1 MSNQQNAYLKAMGI
15 DVWIERSPSNISS
28 LETSP
33 PEISHHVESDAKQD
47 EPIPTPVHKTEHVVE
62 PDVSVNI
69 DQLDWPALHSSVAE
83 CHDCDLSKHRTKT
96 IFGAGNQTAALM
108 IIGDAPGA
116 EDELQGEPFSGQAG
130 KLLTAMLK
138 AMGYQRNDVYIS
150 NLVKCR
156 TSENQD
162 PTIEEVAACESYLA
176 RQIKLVQ
183 PDLILVLG
191 SVAAQL
197 LLKSKSTLSRLRG
210 QLHYIEDINIPVI
223 VSFDP
228 AYLLRSPNE
237 KRKAWDDLQTAMK
250 ELSNI
255 AVSKK

>member
-1 MSNQQNAYLKAMGI
+1 M
-15 DVWIERSPSNISS
+15 
-28 LETSP
+28 
-33 PEISHHVESDAKQD
+33 
-47 EPIPTPVHKTEHVVE
+47 
-62 PDVSVNI
+62 
-69 DQLDWPALHSSVAE
+69 
-83 CHDCDLSKHRTKT
+83 
-96 IFGAGNQTAALM
+96 
-108 IIGDAPGA
+108 
-116 EDELQGEPFSGQAG
+116 
-130 KLLTAMLK
+130 
-138 AMGYQRNDVYIS
+138 
-150 NLVKCR
+150 
-156 TSENQD
+156 
-162 PTIEEVAACESYLA
+162 
-176 RQIKLVQ
+176 
-183 PDLILVLG
+183 LG

>member
-15 DVWIERSPSNISS
+15 DVWVERTLPKS
-28 LETSP
+28 LL
-33 PEISHHVESDAKQD
+33 PEISDRVESDVQQA
-47 EPIPTPVHKTEHVVE
+47 EPKSIPVPKTEPVVV
-62 PDVSVNI
+62 PDVSINVE
-69 DQLDWPALHSSVAE
+69 QFDWPALYASVAK
-83 CHDCDLSKHRTKT
+83 CHDCNLSKNRTKI
-96 IFGAGNQTAALM
+96 IFGAGDQTAALM

-138 AMGYQRNDVYIS
+138 AMGYQRNNVYIS

-162 PTIEEVAACESYLA
+162 PTVDEVATCEPYLV

-197 LLKSKSTLSRLRG
+197 LLKSKSTLSRLRS
-210 QLHYIEDINIPVI
+210 QLHYIENINIPIV

-255 AVSKK
+255 ANSKNL